1 MNLLKVFITVDT
13 EAWPLA
19 ATPQK
24 LVAADYERD
33 YYGVTPQGDFGALF
47 QAEVLRNNGLRGVFF
62 VETLSTYISG
72 IEPLRPLVQELRG
85 RGHEVG
91 LHTHA
96 EWCRRDPSL
105 IGPSSGD
112 LMRHYSEER
121 QATLIAKAL
130 QPLHACGVADV
141 RSFRAGGYGA
151 NLDTLKA
158 LARNNIR
165 FDSSYNYCWLGQTCG
180 IETDAPL
187 LQPKVLE
194 DIHEY
199 PVTFF
204 RDWPGH
210 FRHAEICACSSAEL
224 EHMLLGAYRRKW
236 HALVIVSHSFE
247 CIHRDPLK
255 PRPNRLVV
263 RRFERLCE
271 FLARNPDKFVTAT
284 FHDEGLRRMPA
295 MNGSQPIEGRLRYT
309 FFRGVEQAWKR
320 IA

>member
-1 MNLLKVFITVDT
+1 MLRVFITVDT

-24 LVAADYERD
+24 LVPADYDRD
-33 YYGVTPQGDFGALF
+33 YYGVTPQGEFGALF
-47 QAEVLRNNGLRGVFF
+47 QADVLRNNSLRGVFF
-62 VETLSTYISG
+62 VETLSSYISG
-72 IEPLRPLVQELRG
+72 IEPLRRLVEELRT

-105 IGPSSGD
+105 VGPSSGD

-121 QATLIAKAL
+121 QAMLIAKAL
-130 QPLHACGVADV
+130 EPLHACGITDV

-180 IETDAPL
+180 IETDTPL

-194 DIHEY
+194 EVYEY

-224 EHMLLGAYRRKW
+224 EHLLLRAYRRNW
-236 HALVIVSHSFE
+236 HSLVIVSHSFE
-247 CIHRDPLK
+247 CIHRDPLN
-255 PRPNRLVV
+255 PRPNRVVV
-263 RRFERLCE
+263 RRFERLCK
-271 FLARNPDKFVTAT
+271 FLARHRDKFVTST
-284 FHDEGLRRMPA
+284 FHDEGLQRMPA
-295 MNGSQPIEGRLRYT
+295 LDCSPPLTGLLRHT
-309 FFRGVEQAWKR
+309 FCRNVEQAWKR